1 MGYKNKKSLILLVK
15 ECLDVKLAIGSSKQ
29 QAKINGTYRDYI
41 YSWGTYRTY
50 LQQCCQ
56 FVRWCKQQARQ
67 DGNRQ
72 PKTLEDCKQYV
83 VRYMQHLQQGYSAYT
98 QKLVLSALCKLY
110 NEYPSEGRPFDLPN
124 QQARH
129 RADIIRSRNTVER
142 DRHFSEEQNADI
154 VTFCRCTGLRRAEL
168 AQIRGIDL
176 DVNSNNLYVYRGT
189 KGGRARIVPIV
200 GSPEEIETIRRLAAA
215 AENDKVFEHIP
226 SAMDVHH
233 YRSVYCQRIYDQYAR
248 PLDKIPAAD
257 RYYCRSDKK
266 GTVYD
271 RKAMLQASKTL
282 GHNRISVIA
291 GHYLMS
297 VQSAPSDFFRC

>member
-15 ECLDVKLAIGSSKQ
+15 EQLDSKLAIGQNKHA
-29 QAKINGTYRDYI
+29 AKAAGTYRQYI

-50 LQQCCQ
+50 MQQCCQ
-56 FVRWCKQQARQ
+56 FVHWCKAAAKE
-67 DGNRQ
+67 DGSRQ
-72 PKTLEDCKQYV
+72 PRSLEDCRQYV
-83 VRYMQHLQQGYSAYT
+83 ARYMQHLQQEYSAYT

-110 NEYPSEGRPFDLPN
+110 NEYPTEGHPFDLQEMPE
-124 QQARH
+124 ARH
-129 RADIIRSRNTVER
+129 RADIVRSRNVTER
-142 DRHFSEEQNADI
+142 DLHFSEKNNADI
-154 VTFCRCTGLRRAEL
+154 VTFCCCTGLRRAEL
-168 AQIRGIDL
+168 QQIRGIDL
-176 DVNSNNLYVYRGT
+176 DVNTNALMVYRGT
-189 KGGRARIVPIV
+189 KGGRMRIVPLC
-200 GSPEEIETIRRLAAA
+200 GSDEEIETIRRLAAA
-215 AENDKVFEHIP
+215 AGNDKVFEYIP

-257 RYYCRSDKK
+257 RYYCRNDKK

-291 GHYLMS
+291 GHYL
-297 VQSAPSDFFRC
+297 QHKE